1 MERVVEDEGYLI
13 LTINQ
18 IKDAF
23 ARSESV
29 ALGDP
34 MLARLRLPL
43 RETFYPLGFPLEI
56 ETNSEEVLVAAAV
69 SWQGFVKLFDT
80 APIRLRIAVRE
91 GHRSDCPPAPLCRVQ
106 QHLVTS
112 IADSRNHTVTDLA
125 QGFSSIW
132 LTQGAVAHP
141 NYLRYFFL
149 ESTALSHL
157 STSHTT
163 AIHAACVEFEGTG
176 ILLCGDS
183 GAGKSSLA
191 YACARA
197 GWTFVTDDGSFV
209 VNHRRD
215 RLVVGN
221 CYQARF
227 RPSAVELFS
236 ELNGK
241 EVTQRALVGKPSI
254 ELSTAPLCNIAVSP
268 TSHVNH
274 IVFLNRFQ
282 VKRQELVRFP
292 TEVARYSMVQMLYG
306 MEATQSIQR
315 GMIDSLLEGGA
326 LELRYTDLDW
336 AVSRLKR
343 LVDEGR

>member
-1 MERVVEDEGYLI
+1 MVVEDEGYFI

-23 ARSESV
+23 ARSELV
-29 ALGDP
+29 VLGDP

-69 SWQGFVKLFDT
+69 SWQGFAKLFDMP
-80 APIRLRIAVRE
+80 PIRLRIAVRG
-91 GHRSDCPPAPLCRVQ
+91 GHPSDCPPAPLCRVQ

-112 IADSRNHTVTDLA
+112 IADAKNYTITDLA

-149 ESTALSHL
+149 ESTALCHL

-197 GWTFVTDDGSFV
+197 GWTFVTDDGSFL
-209 VNHRRD
+209 VNNRRD

-221 CYQARF
+221 CNQARF

-236 ELNGK
+236 ELRGR
-241 EVTQRALVGKPSI
+241 EITQRALVSKPSI
-254 ELSTAPLCNIAVSP
+254 ELSTTPLRNIAVSP

-274 IVFLNRFQ
+274 VVFLNRLQ

-292 TEVARYSMVQMLYG
+292 TEVAKYSMVQMLYG
-306 MEATQSIQR
+306 IEATQSIQR
-315 GMIDSLLEGGA
+315 GMIDSLLDDGA
-326 LELRYTDLDW
+326 LELRYTELDW
-336 AVSRLKR
+336 AVNRLTR
-343 LVDEGR
+343 LADEGR